1 MEEER
6 ERSGV
11 KERRLDADAVTCLS
25 SWNCLLVS
33 DAPAAARYDGDSY
46 WPHKYMGIKAL
57 RVLVYRH
64 YRLLPTK
71 RLPAA
76 CCYVQVLSW
85 GLLPAPHSSPGPGYP
100 PRGRDLLYLTKQHL
114 GGLQPLWSLCNSAAD
129 QGKPTVEA
137 EQPSGEGGGKTGT
150 DHTRSHPMSRTT
162 LGPAAAGEKE
172 EPFLSLQDLSLSLM
186 SLTVL
191 GR

>member
-1 MEEER
+1 MAGWRKR

-57 RVLVYRH
+57 RVIGYRH

-71 RLPAA
+71 RLPSGVLLRPSTILGAPPSPPFFTGARLSPERERSALPDQAA
-76 CCYVQVLSW
+76 SWWPPIPLVFVQLCCGSGQ
-85 GLLPAPHSSPGPGYP
+85 
-100 PRGRDLLYLTKQHL
+100 
-114 GGLQPLWSLCNSAAD
+114 AD
-129 QGKPTVEA
+129 
-137 EQPSGEGGGKTGT
+137 
-150 DHTRSHPMSRTT
+150 R
-162 LGPAAAGEKE
+162 
-172 EPFLSLQDLSLSLM
+172 
-186 SLTVL
+186 
-191 GR
+191 